1 QILDKNIN
9 EHIES
14 NELKVLGRPL
24 PTEGAD
30 PEGDWDNPDNFTF
43 EYDLAFSPEVVI
55 LLGLKALDFH
65 IIEVEDKMI
74 DDQIQD
80 MTRRY
85 GSMETPEASA
95 DKDLIMA
102 HLIQLDDKDE
112 ILAGG
117 IINDATIGLE
127 FVEDKKTK
135 KALTGLKTGE
145 NIVVDPAKLAKDQED
160 LGRILGISEEEVA
173 GLTGKFKLTVNDIK
187 RLNPAEINDELFS
200 KAFPSEEIA
209 SEDDFRAKIKSDLE
223 GMFQSDAENLFK
235 RSFAKKLIEDADL
248 TLPDEFLKR
257 WIKTANEEPISD
269 EQIENDYPN
278 YAENLKWQ
286 LIQNKVIED
295 EKLEVTPDELKDHT
309 AKYIQRNYQQYGMTL
324 DGEQL
329 DSMVQSTIANA
340 EERRRLFETLYEHK
354 VVDALKEK
362 VKIKEKPVK
371 YDKFLELARAL

>member
-1 QILDKNIN
+1 
-9 EHIES
+9 
-14 NELKVLGRPL
+14 
-24 PTEGAD
+24 
-30 PEGDWDNPDNFTF
+30 
-43 EYDLAFSPEVVI
+43 
-55 LLGLKALDFH
+55 
-65 IIEVEDKMI
+65 M
-74 DDQIQD
+74 
-80 MTRRY
+80 
-85 GSMETPEASA
+85 
-95 DKDLIMA
+95 
-102 HLIQLDDKDE
+102 
-112 ILAGG
+112 
-117 IINDATIGLE
+117 
-127 FVEDKKTK
+127 
-135 KALTGLKTGE
+135 
-145 NIVVDPAKLAKDQED
+145 
-160 LGRILGISEEEVA
+160 
-173 GLTGKFKLTVNDIK
+173 
-187 RLNPAEINDELFS
+187 
-200 KAFPSEEIA
+200 
-209 SEDDFRAKIKSDLE
+209 
-223 GMFQSDAENLFK
+223 
-235 RSFAKKLIEDADL
+235 IEDADL